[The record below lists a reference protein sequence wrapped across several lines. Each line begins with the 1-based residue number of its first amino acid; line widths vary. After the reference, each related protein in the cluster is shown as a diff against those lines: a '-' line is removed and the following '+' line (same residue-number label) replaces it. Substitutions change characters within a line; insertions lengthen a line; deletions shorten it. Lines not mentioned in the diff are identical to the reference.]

1 MIEKETLN
9 IAGNEVILDPDNLK
23 FDETTLTHYIQTE
36 GGYYDN
42 FGAFLAMAE
51 KVQHLREIEYD
62 QIYTERFAE
71 AKEHGGSDKLAEAK
85 SKSDPD
91 VIEAKKLVVEAKYK
105 VKRLQQHLRAWD
117 RNHDNAQSLGH
128 MIRKEMD
135 KLNSDIMSRYSSYET
150 EQYMQDR
157 KVENTVQSLDTQ
169 VEDGSSLGMEM
180 GTNLDDLK
188 AIVG

>member
-9 IAGNEVILDPDNLK
+9 IAGSEIVLDPDHLK

-42 FGAFLAMAE
+42 FGAFLALAE

-62 QIYTERFAE
+62 QIYTERFVE
-71 AKEHGGSDKLAEAK
+71 AKENGGSDKLAEAK
-85 SKSDPD
+85 SKSDLD
-91 VIEAKKLVVEAKYK
+91 VVEAKKLVVEAKYK

-135 KLNSDIMSRYSSYET
+135 KLNSDIMTRYSSYET
-150 EQYMQDR
+150 DQYMQDR
-157 KVENTVQSLDTQ
+157 KVENTVQSLDSQ
-169 VEDGSSLGMEM
+169 VEQDSSLGMET
-180 GTNLDDLK
+180 GTNLDDLR